1 MISGQPTPALW
12 KHYENWWCA
21 GKTIWLDKVSPRKDD
36 TPDWHMLVQWK
47 SKLFMEIYW
56 QIVMQISINPSSLN
70 LERLIWKFTALRNI
84 ILELCL
90 AKEEEL
96 RNKST
101 IFQEIGNTGIYNHFL
116 LRIHAN

>member
-1 MISGQPTPALW
+1 
-12 KHYENWWCA
+12 
-21 GKTIWLDKVSPRKDD
+21 
-36 TPDWHMLVQWK
+36 MLVQWK

-56 QIVMQISINPSSLN
+56 QIVMQVSINPSSLN

-84 ILELCL
+84 VLELYL

-101 IFQEIGNTGIYNHFL
+101 IFQEIGNTGRFL
-116 LRIHAN
+116 KNYINYEYGYIIFFS